1 MKSVKPALDIDW
13 SIFMIEVLPDIVS
26 DVFLFCQLFSN
37 KFGFQIKVI
46 WPFFLPGKFPIFL
59 DSKS

>member
-1 MKSVKPALDIDW
+1 MSTKPALDIDW

-26 DVFLFCQLFSN
+26 DVFSFCRLFSD

-46 WPFFLPGKFPIFL
+46 
-59 DSKS
+59 